1 MLIRFQSFD
10 DEQLQ
15 EMLADLVRQQSSGI
29 ASISQNGETISFST
43 PEKIEKAIVALE
55 DEIQRRADLLAGV
68 SRRRSMVFYPRTS
81 KGWI

>member
-1 MLIRFQSFD
+1 MLIRFQSFN
-10 DEQLQ
+10 DEQLE